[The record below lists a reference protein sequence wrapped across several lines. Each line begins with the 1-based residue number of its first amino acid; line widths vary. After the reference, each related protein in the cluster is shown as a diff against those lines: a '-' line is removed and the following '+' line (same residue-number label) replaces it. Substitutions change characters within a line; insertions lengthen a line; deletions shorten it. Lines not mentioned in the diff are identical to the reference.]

1 MTRLSAPVGSNLPA
15 LKKLNRSAVLD
26 ALLQLGPCSR
36 GDLARATGLTA
47 STISSIVGDL
57 LANDLVVEAGPIDED
72 STPRTGRPPV
82 LISLH
87 GPGAYAVGVHVGLES
102 IHLAVGDLGGR
113 ILAWTKEPM
122 PADPRPENVLPAIR
136 DHVRRMIA
144 SSEVPRNRLIGIG
157 VGLVGVVDAGQGI
170 VRSMPQRGWHGVQAV
185 PMLEQWLDLPVVID
199 NSRRAMTQAELTFGV
214 ARQVQNLLFVH
225 CYTTVGCG
233 IAIDRQIYYG
243 DSDASGQLG
252 HVIVVPEG
260 ALCVC
265 GHRGCL
271 DTVATDDGIARLARE
286 AVTLEH
292 RGILWD
298 RVAGEVEKIN
308 PTLVL
313 EAARA
318 GDPAATRVVERVAG
332 YLGMAIGNLVAVLDP
347 GVVVVAGRIAD
358 AGDLFFE
365 PLREEI
371 GRRAQH
377 VLGRTVVVRP
387 SAFGLK
393 GPAIGGLILALTQ
406 FVY

>member
-1 MTRLSAPVGSNLPA
+1 MARFNGPAGSNLPG
-15 LKKLNRSAVLD
+15 LKKLNRSAVLS
-26 ALLQLGPCSR
+26 ALLRDGPCAR

-47 STISSIVGDL
+47 STISGIIGDL
-57 LANDLVVEAGPIDED
+57 IANELVKEGGHVEDTSLG
-72 STPRTGRPPV
+72 RTGRPPV
-82 LISLH
+82 LVSLH
-87 GPGAYAVGVHVGLES
+87 GPGAYAVGVHVGLGS
-102 IHLAVGDLGGR
+102 IHLALGDLNGE
-113 ILAWTKEPM
+113 IVAWHKEVT
-122 PADPRPENVLPAIR
+122 PADRRPERVLPAIR
-136 DHVRRMIA
+136 EHIG
-144 SSEVPRNRLIGIG
+144 RLIDSAAIPRDRLVGVG
-157 VGLVGVVDAGQGI
+157 VGLVGIVDAERGV
-170 VRSMPQRGWHGVQAV
+170 VRSMPQPGWHGVPVAAT
-185 PMLEQWLDLPVVID
+185 LERELDLPVVID
-199 NSRRAMTQAELTFGV
+199 NSRRAMAQAEITFGV

-225 CYTTVGCG
+225 SYSTVGCG

-243 DSDASGQLG
+243 DSNASGQLG

-271 DTVATDDGIARLARE
+271 DTVATDEGIARLARE
-286 AVTLEH
+286 AVTLER

-298 RVAGEVEKIN
+298 RVSGQVEKID
-308 PTLVL
+308 PLLVL

-318 GDPAATRVVERVAG
+318 GDAVATQVVGRVAS

-347 GVVVVAGRIAD
+347 GMVVVAGRIVD

-377 VLGRTVVVRP
+377 VLGRSVVVQP
-387 SAFGLK
+387 SAFGAH
-393 GPAIGGLILALTQ
+393 GPALGGLIRALSQ